1 MTTRTTRLS
10 LTRRLVTSYL
20 AFGLAGLF
28 LSLVITI
35 VLIDHARIAD
45 FVPLAAL
52 IPLSVLGVGAIVL
65 NQSVRFHADIE
76 RQLLRVSSSPSN
88 ERVQF
93 ESLNGNEP
101 AVAGWNALL
110 ERLATQDALSALEQ
124 RLSASLAS
132 RRDHR
137 AATILQTLSDGIALT
152 ETGGRI
158 LFANRALAVLVRSES
173 GDELTG
179 KNLLPLLRVQEAHN
193 ADTVLSA
200 LFTNSTSAVF
210 ELRRTAEIRGG
221 VLRIARHLTVDPETG
236 EARVVWSIR
245 DVTQQA
251 LVEESR
257 NSFVSLATHEL
268 RTPLANIKA
277 YAETLAIHD
286 GIDVEKQKEFCNII
300 NAEATRLARFVDEM
314 LSVSQIESGSL
325 VFEKRETDLERLLN
339 DVVEHVRPQM
349 DQQQITFEVKL
360 PPKFPSLKLDKD
372 KFESALINLLGNAA
386 KYTPIG
392 GTVRFEVQFHGQTI
406 DFVVIDSGIGI
417 AKEEQPRIFEKFYRS
432 SDSRVRDIHGN
443 GLGLT
448 FTQAVVNSHGG
459 QLMLESELNKGSTFT
474 VTLPIPD
481 AGDR

>member
-1 MTTRTTRLS
+1 MTTGATRLS

-35 VLIDHARIAD
+35 LLIDHARIAD
-45 FVPLAAL
+45 FVPLAAI
-52 IPLSVLGVGAIVL
+52 IPLAVLGVGAIVL

-76 RQLLRVSSSPSN
+76 RQLVRVSTDPGN
-88 ERVQF
+88 QRVQF
-93 ESLNGNEP
+93 ESLNGSEP
-101 AVAGWNALL
+101 AIVGWNTLL

-137 AATILQTLSDGIALT
+137 AATVLQTLSEGIALT
-152 ETGGRI
+152 EAGGRI
-158 LFANRALAVLVRSES
+158 LYANRALAVLVRSDSSE
-173 GDELTG
+173 EMTG

-193 ADTVLSA
+193 ADTVLAA
-200 LFTNSTSAVF
+200 LFSNSASAVF
-210 ELRRTAEIRGG
+210 ELRRAAETREG
-221 VLRIARHLTVDPETG
+221 VLRIARHLTVDPESG

-300 NAEATRLARFVDEM
+300 NAEATRLSRFVDEM

-325 VFEKRETDLERLLN
+325 VFDMRETDLERLLN
-339 DVVEHVRPQM
+339 DVIEHVRPQM
-349 DQQQITFEVKL
+349 DQKQIAFDVKL
-360 PPKFPSLKLDKD
+360 PPKFPSLRLDKD
-372 KFESALINLLGNAA
+372 KFESALVNLLGNAA
-386 KYTPIG
+386 KYTPAG
-392 GTVRFEVQFHGQTI
+392 GKVRFDVQYRGQSI
-406 DFVVIDSGIGI
+406 DFVVVDSGIGI
-417 AKEEQPRIFEKFYRS
+417 ADEEQTKVFEKFYRS
-432 SDSRVRDIHGN
+432 TDSRVRDEHGN

-448 FTQAVVNSHGG
+448 FTQEVVQSHGG
-459 QLMLESELNKGSTFT
+459 QLTLESALDKGSTFT
-474 VTLPIPD
+474 VTLPIPE
-481 AGDR
+481 AGAR

>member
-1 MTTRTTRLS
+1 MSTRATPLS

-28 LSLVITI
+28 LSLVITTL
-35 VLIDHARIAD
+35 LIDHARIAD
-45 FVPLAAL
+45 FVPLAAI
-52 IPLSVLGVGAIVL
+52 IPLAVLGVGAIVL
-65 NQSVRFHADIE
+65 NQSVRFHAAIE
-76 RQLLRVSSSPSN
+76 QQLLRVSSHPGD
-88 ERVQF
+88 ERVRF

-101 AVAGWNALL
+101 AIAGWNALL

-137 AATILQTLSDGIALT
+137 AATILQALSEGIALT
-152 ETGGRI
+152 EVGGRI
-158 LFANRALAVLVRSES
+158 LYANRALSVLVSSDTAE
-173 GDELTG
+173 ELTG

-193 ADTVLSA
+193 ADTVLAA
-200 LFTNSTSAVF
+200 LFANSASAVF
-210 ELRRTAEIRGG
+210 ELRRTSEIRGG
-221 VLRIARHLTVDPETG
+221 VLRIARYLTVDPESG

-257 NSFVSLATHEL
+257 HSFVSLATHEL

-314 LSVSQIESGSL
+314 LNVSQIESGSL
-325 VFEKRETDLERLLN
+325 VFDLRETDLERLLH

-349 DQQQITFEVKL
+349 DQKQITFDVKL
-360 PPKFPSLKLDKD
+360 PPKFPALRLDKD
-372 KFESALINLLGNAA
+372 KFESAMVNLLGNAA
-386 KYTPIG
+386 KYTPSG
-392 GTVRFEVQFHGQTI
+392 GTVRFDVQYRGQGLE
-406 DFVVIDSGIGI
+406 FSVADSGIGI
-417 AKEEQPRIFEKFYRS
+417 AKDEQARVFEKFFRS

-448 FTQAVVNSHGG
+448 FTQEVVQSHGG
-459 QLMLESELNKGSTFT
+459 LLTLESELNKGTTFT

-481 AGDR
+481 SGAR